1 MGQHRQNPRAAA
13 ARQPTPQRQ
22 RPDRE
27 LGCGFTT
34 AIVPKAHVIMLP
46 PAQIRR
52 LPALVDGGAEKV
64 EIFGRK
70 RRQNQQTGAVV
81 EDAEPAWHALEA
93 DQVAWPDNEAV
104 PHKLCDIVVM
114 PISIVTNPK
123 LVNMHGQ
130 ARQSQITLPIY
141 LARVDCETLL
151 AAHERNLMGTLAE
164 MPGADAPKVE
174 PGARG

>member
-1 MGQHRQNPRAAA
+1 MGESRSNPRSIA
-13 ARQPTPQRQ
+13 ARQPRPAPQ

-34 AIVPKAHVIMLP
+34 AIVPKQHVIMLP

-52 LPALVDGGAEKV
+52 TPALIEGGVEKV
-64 EIFGRK
+64 EIFAHK
-70 RRQNQQTGAVV
+70 RHQNRETGEIVQ
-81 EDAEPAWHALEA
+81 EPEKAWHVLEPG
-93 DQVAWPDNEAV
+93 QVAWPDNEAV
-104 PHKLCDIVVM
+104 PHELCDIVVM

-130 ARQSQITLPIY
+130 ARQSQITLPIF
-141 LARVDCETLL
+141 LARVDCQALL
-151 AAHERNLMGTLAE
+151 AAHERNLMGTLAD
-164 MPGADAPKVE
+164 MPGADGPKVT